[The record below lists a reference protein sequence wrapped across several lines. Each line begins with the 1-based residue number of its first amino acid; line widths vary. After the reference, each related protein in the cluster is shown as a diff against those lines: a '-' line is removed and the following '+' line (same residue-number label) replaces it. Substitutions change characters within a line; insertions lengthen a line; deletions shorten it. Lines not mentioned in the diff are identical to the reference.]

1 MGKVIFKE
9 KQTVRELHGTFCGMI
24 YRRTAKGETV
34 VHLQRE
40 CSEVRTETVRRA
52 VAMAQGLMFRQGEE
66 TVERMQEI
74 ADSYHAMRQVMG
86 EWYEEYAARIEDP
99 DKRAEA
105 MAVNYCN
112 KFAAP
117 KLELGTG

>member
-9 KQTVRELHGTFCGMI
+9 TGRVRELHGTFCGMV
-24 YRRTAKGETV
+24 YRRTAKDETV
-34 VHLQRE
+34 VHLQRASTDE
-40 CSEVRTETVRRA
+40 RVETVRRA
-52 VAMAQGLMFRQGEE
+52 VMIAQRVMYDQGEE

-74 ADSYHAMRQVMG
+74 SDSYHAMRQVMND
-86 EWYEEYAARIEDP
+86 WYDEYAARIRDM

-105 MAVNYCN
+105 MAINYSN

-117 KLELGTG
+117 KLDLSTG